1 MGSTFRLKKLKL
13 APFEPMKHAHLKY
26 VTWKTAFLI
35 AITSFRR
42 CSDLQALCIVEVGE
56 GSEDRLRFPAGPGQS
71 PRRGFRSA
79 KPLLP
84 KLWGFEELQ
93 TFI

>member
-1 MGSTFRLKKLKL
+1 MGSTFSLKKMKL

-42 CSDLQALCIVEVGE
+42 CSDLQALCIGE
-56 GSEDRLRFPAGPGQS
+56 ESVVVQKGC
-71 PRRGFRSA
+71 GFYTSWTCKARST
-79 KPLLP
+79 K
-84 KLWGFEELQ
+84 
-93 TFI
+93 TFWF